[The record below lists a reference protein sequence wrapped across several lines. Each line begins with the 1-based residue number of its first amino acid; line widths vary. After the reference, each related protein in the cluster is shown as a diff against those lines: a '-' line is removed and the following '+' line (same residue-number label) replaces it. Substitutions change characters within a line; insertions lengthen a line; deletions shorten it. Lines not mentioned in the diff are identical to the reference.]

1 MNNVLE
7 KIIKKK
13 IQKLEETK
21 KNISLDLLKDKIAK
35 NNSFFEIGKSI
46 IFLNFFF

>member
-1 MNNVLE
+1 MSNILE

-13 IQKLEETK
+13 IEKLEEVK

-35 NNSFFEIGKSI
+35 NNSF
-46 IFLNFFF
+46 